1 MPSVFTTPPDPG
13 PPRWTTVRYLALS
26 LAAGLAGHCLL
37 AAGIEL
43 SDGNP
48 LRLDGTLSI
57 FVGLVA
63 GPWWGALTA
72 LLATTRT
79 AWEAQSPLV
88 TLLAVSEVLA
98 VGLLAR
104 RGWMPVLAGL
114 GYWLVVGIPVL
125 IIGVG
130 RALGH
135 DATEITL
142 AAAGQSLSGLL
153 NVVLAELLAGLPG
166 PIQRWRSQSGSP
178 ESRPLRTQLFH
189 QLVPL
194 AAIPLALLGLGLG
207 GMFARA
213 AERGAGADLADRARL
228 VGHRVGDIVAE
239 QEAALRAIAARLA
252 DDGHGQSLAGRGAVA
267 LAQEQRLRPRFSSLL
282 LTDPSGRLLAAAG
295 QATPRAAGPSVQTD
309 PPVIAS
315 AFVAEAAR
323 TGRPHRSGVVL
334 DPRLARDPVIALSVP
349 VVPVDG
355 TAVGVVIGALDL
367 ASIETAVGGVLNRP
381 TTTAVITD
389 AAGRVMV
396 DAGPRRFAPLTRFDG
411 RDWAGPDATGR
422 TRALVAS
429 ATLDRLGWTIH
440 AHLPAKD
447 VHEPV
452 ARLYALTAGWG
463 LLTLVVAIPLVRLTA
478 ARVTGPLEQLVGAT
492 RAVSGDERSL
502 ALPADPGAPSEVRA
516 LERGFESMVARLH
529 ESHVEAR
536 SALEDRERANAA
548 LTATL
553 GELDERVRDRTA
565 ALAGATARAEAA
577 SRAKSQFLANM
588 SHEIRTPMNGVIG
601 MAELL
606 SATSL
611 DPAQRDVTDTIRSSG
626 QILLAIINDILD
638 LSTIES
644 GQLALEKRSFPLASV
659 VSQAVKVVSPA
670 AAAKG
675 LALDVVADA
684 DIPPHLVGDPLRLG
698 QVLVNLLSNAVKFTE
713 RGGVTLST
721 RLVPATKTSPVAIRI
736 DVRDSGIGVEP
747 ERLSRLFQPFEQADA
762 SMSRRFGG
770 TGLGLAISK
779 RLVEL
784 MDGRLWGESEPGVGS
799 TFSLELP
806 CRPAETPV
814 APSRPARMA
823 VPQSMAS
830 RSLRLLIAED
840 NPVNQRV
847 ASRMLQKL
855 GYQADVVDNGR
866 LAVDVTGRE
875 AYDVIFMDVQMPE
888 LDGLE
893 ATRRIKARPG
903 VAPWII
909 ALTAHAL
916 EGDRKECLA
925 AGMNDFLSKPVQ
937 LIELTAALDRVPR
950 AKADVG

>member
-1 MPSVFTTPPDPG
+1 M
-13 PPRWTTVRYLALS
+13 
-26 LAAGLAGHCLL
+26 
-37 AAGIEL
+37 
-43 SDGNP
+43 
-48 LRLDGTLSI
+48 
-57 FVGLVA
+57 
-63 GPWWGALTA
+63 
-72 LLATTRT
+72 
-79 AWEAQSPLV
+79 
-88 TLLAVSEVLA
+88 
-98 VGLLAR
+98 
-104 RGWMPVLAGL
+104 
-114 GYWLVVGIPVL
+114 
-125 IIGVG
+125 
-130 RALGH
+130 
-135 DATEITL
+135 
-142 AAAGQSLSGLL
+142 
-153 NVVLAELLAGLPG
+153 
-166 PIQRWRSQSGSP
+166 
-178 ESRPLRTQLFH
+178 
-189 QLVPL
+189 
-194 AAIPLALLGLGLG
+194 
-207 GMFARA
+207 
-213 AERGAGADLADRARL
+213 
-228 VGHRVGDIVAE
+228 
-239 QEAALRAIAARLA
+239 
-252 DDGHGQSLAGRGAVA
+252 
-267 LAQEQRLRPRFSSLL
+267 
-282 LTDPSGRLLAAAG
+282 
-295 QATPRAAGPSVQTD
+295 
-309 PPVIAS
+309 PVIAG
-315 AFVAEAAR
+315 AFVAPAVR
-323 TGRPHRSGVVL
+323 SGRPHYSGVVV
-334 DPRLARDPVIALSVP
+334 DRRLAREPVIALSVP
-349 VVPVDG
+349 VTLADG
-355 TAVGVVIGALDL
+355 TTAGVVIGALDL
-367 ASIETAVGGVLNRP
+367 SAIEAAVGGVLNRP

-389 AAGRVMV
+389 AAGRVVV
-396 DAGPRRFAPLTRFDG
+396 DAGPRQFAALTAFDPRAWTERG
-411 RDWAGPDATGR
+411 ESGA

-429 ATLDRLGWTIH
+429 ARLDRLGWTIH

-492 RAVSGDERSL
+492 RAVSGDERGL

-529 ESHVEAR
+529 ESHLEVK

-606 SATSL
+606 SATPL
-611 DPAQRDVTDTIRSSG
+611 DPSQRDVTETIRSSG

-644 GQLALEKRSFPLASV
+644 GQLVLEKTAYPLASV
-659 VSQAVKVVSPA
+659 LSQAVKVVSPA
-670 AAAKG
+670 AAAKA
-675 LALDVVADA
+675 LALDVVIDDA
-684 DIPPHLVGDPLRLG
+684 IPTHLIGDPLRLG

-713 RGGVTLST
+713 AGRVTVST
-721 RLVPATKTSPVAIRI
+721 RLVPATETSPATIRV
-736 DVRDSGIGVEP
+736 DVRDSGIGIEP
-747 ERLSRLFQPFEQADA
+747 ERLSRLFQPFEQGDA

-784 MDGRLWGESEPGVGS
+784 MDGRLWGESQPGVGS

-806 CRPAETPV
+806 CRAAEIPAA
-814 APSRPARMA
+814 APRPARA
-823 VPQSMAS
+823 VMPAPAES

-847 ASRMLQKL
+847 ASRMLLKL
-855 GYQADVVDNGR
+855 GYTADVVDNGR
-866 LAVDVTGRE
+866 LAVDAADRQ

-903 VAPWII
+903 AVPWII

-937 LIELTAALDRVPR
+937 LVELTAALDRVPR
-950 AKADVG
+950 TRADVA